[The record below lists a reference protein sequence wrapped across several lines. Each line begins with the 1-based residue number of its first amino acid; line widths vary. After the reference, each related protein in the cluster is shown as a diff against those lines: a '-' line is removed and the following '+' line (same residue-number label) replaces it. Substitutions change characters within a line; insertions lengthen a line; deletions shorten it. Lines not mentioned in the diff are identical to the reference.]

1 MALDT
6 KTIPSAL
13 VESYLEGKCGF
24 FVGAG
29 VSRGAGLP
37 DWKGLLLKMI
47 DHAVGARLGDK
58 AKLAECRKLADDPNK
73 YLMLAEEMKEV
84 LGGVEFKTIIE
95 NVFINHAHMPT
106 RVHELLVQLTHKKLI
121 LTTNYDML
129 IENAFVNNRIRPLV
143 YKYYEAHAIQRS
155 LFKREF
161 FVLKAHGDAETSPE
175 QIILTERDYRRILYR
190 EPGYQSALQ
199 SIFTMYS
206 IVLIGSSLV
215 DPELRLL
222 LNYINAAFPEGGVP
236 HYALMSDANMSQTE
250 AGRLLKDYNMR
261 IIPISPKNNYKDIET
276 FLEFL
281 LAKDKAGK
289 TKTTAKKVARKK

>member
-1 MALDT
+1 MPFDAKAIPPAL
-6 KTIPSAL
+6 IA
-13 VESYLEGKCGF
+13 SYLEGKCGF
-24 FVGAG
+24 FIGAG

-37 DWKGLLLKMI
+37 DWKGLLLRMV
-47 DHAVGARLGDK
+47 DHAVDAHLAEK
-58 AKLAECRKLADDPNK
+58 AKATECRKLADDPNK
-73 YLMLAEEMKEV
+73 YLMLAEELKEV

-95 NVFINHAHMPT
+95 EVFINHKHKPT
-106 RVHELLVQLTHKKLI
+106 QVHELLVQLKHKKLI

-129 IENAFVNNRIRPLV
+129 IENAFVNNKIRPLV

-206 IVLIGSSLV
+206 IVLIGTSLA

-236 HYALMSDANMSQTE
+236 HYALMSDTNISQTE

-261 IIPISPKNNYKDIET
+261 IIHVSPKNNYRDIET
-276 FLEFL
+276 FLQTLIDSE
-281 LAKDKAGK
+281 KRP
-289 TKTTAKKVARKK
+289 AKKARKR

>member
-1 MALDT
+1 MPFDT
-6 KTIPSAL
+6 KAIPPAL
-13 VESYLEGKCGF
+13 IASYLEGKCGF
-24 FVGAG
+24 FIGAG

-37 DWKGLLLKMI
+37 DWKGLLLQMV
-47 DHAVGARLGDK
+47 DHAVDAHLVERTK
-58 AKLAECRKLADDPNK
+58 ATECRRLADDPNK

-84 LGGVEFKTIIE
+84 LGGVEFKTVIE
-95 NVFINHAHMPT
+95 EVFINHKHKPT
-106 RVHELLVQLTHKKLI
+106 GVHELLVQLKHKKLI

-129 IENAFVNNRIRPLV
+129 IENAFVNNKIRPLV

-175 QIILTERDYRRILYR
+175 QIILTERDYRRIMYR

-206 IVLIGSSLV
+206 IVLIGTSLV

-236 HYALMSDANMSQTE
+236 HYALMSDTNISHTE

-261 IIPISPKNNYKDIET
+261 IIHVSPKNNYRDIET
-276 FLEFL
+276 FLQALIDSE
-281 LAKDKAGK
+281 KRP
-289 TKTTAKKVARKK
+289 AKKARKR

>member
-1 MALDT
+1 VIMAFDPNA
-6 KTIPSAL
+6 IPPAL
-13 VESYLEGKCGF
+13 IKSYLEGKCGF
-24 FVGAG
+24 FIGAG

-37 DWKGLLLKMI
+37 DWRGLLLQMV
-47 DHAVGARLGDK
+47 DRAVSTHLVDK
-58 AKLAECRKLADDPNK
+58 TKATECRKLADDPNK

-84 LGGVEFKTIIE
+84 LGGVEFKTVIE
-95 NVFINHAHMPT
+95 EVFIHHRHRPT
-106 RVHELLVQLTHKKLI
+106 TVHELLVRLKHKKLI

-129 IENAFVNNRIRPLV
+129 IENAFVNDRIRPLV

-161 FVLKAHGDAETSPE
+161 FVLKAHGDAETAPE

-206 IVLIGSSLV
+206 IILIGSALV

-236 HYALMSDANMSQTE
+236 HYALMSDKNISQTE
-250 AGRLLKDYNMR
+250 SGRLLKDYNMR
-261 IIPISPKNNYKDIET
+261 IIPISPKNNYRDIET
-276 FLEFL
+276 FLQVL
-281 LAKDKAGK
+281 VDKERRSGK
-289 TKTTAKKVARKK
+289 ARAR